1 MTDIGQ
7 NLTMVDPVVGRVN
20 TMTSQVRYS
29 TLVKNLGRIYA
40 SEEGALQR
48 GLDEIMSGIKPV
60 TSDDWNIVKKDSERL
75 LHVWNVKE
83 NGAIASEMMRQI
95 RDMLGELSKETVAD
109 PSIRLEV
116 TDKVTHIDGFREITV
131 PVQKSAFHPNPVVH
145 VHQPVEADVK
155 TVQIHIREVEEEEE
169 EIAEA
174 DRLRQQ
180 PSPTGIAE
188 EVLPEEEEIDEEVV
202 EPAEEEEEEEAE
214 EGGLEVEQYV
224 SRGRTY
230 WLDVKTQDL
239 YANLEGDEVGD
250 HIGALV
256 NGKPVFLAT

>member
-1 MTDIGQ
+1 
-7 NLTMVDPVVGRVN
+7 
-20 TMTSQVRYS
+20 
-29 TLVKNLGRIYA
+29 VKNLGRIYA

-83 NGAIASEMMRQI
+83 NGAIATEMMRQI
-95 RDMLGELSKETVAD
+95 RDMLGELSKETVAE
-109 PSIRLEV
+109 SIRLEV
-116 TDKVTHIDGFREITV
+116 TDKVTHIDGFREIMV
-131 PVQKSAFHPNPVVH
+131 PVQRSVIHPVVH
-145 VHQPVEADVK
+145 VQKPAEAEVK
-155 TVQIHIREVEEEEE
+155 TVQIHIREVEELEEE
-169 EIAEA
+169 
-174 DRLRQQ
+174 
-180 PSPTGIAE
+180 AE
-188 EVLPEEEEIDEEVV
+188 EVLPEEEEEEIEEEVV
-202 EPAEEEEEEEAE
+202 EPTEEEEEEEEAE